1 MSKMRP
7 RNSTFLTTAFKR
19 FSQKDVRVWGK
30 NNYCWWKWMQTV
42 LEVENL
48 KLFSDSCIALATLLN
63 VLPRTQSK
71 VVHEQE
77 AIRTLQDS
85 LNYVANLDAEQGWRQ
100 DSTLQRKSLPFWLYT
115 RCVIVLLV
123 KNLFKTLNGIYSQPY
138 KTTGA
143 TTVLNLSSTTFM
155 SKISEL
161 YQTWVIK
168 RLLCA

>member
-1 MSKMRP
+1 
-7 RNSTFLTTAFKR
+7 
-19 FSQKDVRVWGK
+19 
-30 NNYCWWKWMQTV
+30 MQTV

-48 KLFSDSCIALATLLN
+48 KLFSDTHSWTQLAHSCIALATLLN

-77 AIRTLQDS
+77 AIRTLQGS

-143 TTVLNLSSTTFM
+143 TTVLNLSSMTLL

>member
-1 MSKMRP
+1 
-7 RNSTFLTTAFKR
+7 
-19 FSQKDVRVWGK
+19 
-30 NNYCWWKWMQTV
+30 MQTV

-48 KLFSDSCIALATLLN
+48 KLFSDTHSWTQLAHSCIALATLLN

-77 AIRTLQDS
+77 AVRTLQDS

-100 DSTLQRKSLPFWLYT
+100 DSTLQRKSFLILAVHKA
-115 RCVIVLLV
+115 CHSAV

-143 TTVLNLSSTTFM
+143 TILLNLSSMTFM
-155 SKISEL
+155 SKICEL